1 MRLQIGALGLA
12 IVCASG
18 LVGSAEDAHS
28 AVLDRTFAVAQAMIP
43 PTGMGP
49 ADKAM
54 AAQDMAETA
63 RMQRR
68 FPQPVR
74 VGDLI
79 GLPVLDDDSRTLG
92 HVRQVVR
99 TPQGK
104 IKLIVAYGGFL
115 GFGIRD
121 WSRCR
126 SKWWEFLGGNS
137 LRSICRGGTMP
148 PRRHGGTPQ
157 MLPCRTMTVS
167 ASRWLAVES
176 RPPDHDSVNTITFWC
191 FET

>member
-1 MRLQIGALGLA
+1 MRLQFGALGLA

-18 LVGSAEDAHS
+18 LLASAEDAHS

-54 AAQDMAETA
+54 AAQDMAETE

-79 GLPVLDDDSRTLG
+79 GLPVLDDDNRTLG
-92 HVRQVVR
+92 RVRQVVR

-115 GFGIRD
+115 GWDTRLVAVPIEVVGIFGRQ
-121 WSRCR
+121 
-126 SKWWEFLGGNS
+126 LAS
-137 LRSICRGGTMP
+137 LDI
-148 PRRHGGTPQ
+148 PRRGFAAAPTWRDTADVVVPNDDSI
-157 MLPCRTMTVS
+157 RV
-167 ASRWLAVES
+167 ALA
-176 RPPDHDSVNTITFWC
+176 RR
-191 FET
+191 

>member
-1 MRLQIGALGLA
+1 MLMRLQVGALGLA

-18 LVGSAEDAHS
+18 LASSAKHAHS
-28 AVLDRTFAVAQAMIP
+28 AGLDRTFVLAQAMIP

-49 ADKAM
+49 KDKAM
-54 AAQDMAETA
+54 AAHDMAETE

-68 FPQPVR
+68 FPQAVR

-79 GLPVLDDDSRTLG
+79 GLPVLDDDARTLG

-115 GFGIRD
+115 GIGSRLITVPIEVVGIFGRQ
-121 WSRCR
+121 
-126 SKWWEFLGGNS
+126 LAS
-137 LRSICRGGTMP
+137 LDM
-148 PRRHGGTPQ
+148 PRRDYA
-157 MLPCRTMTVS
+157 S
-167 ASRWLAVES
+167 APTWEDAGDKVV
-176 RPPDHDSVNTITFWC
+176 PNDDSVRVALARR
-191 FET
+191 

>member
-1 MRLQIGALGLA
+1 MGVQIGALSLAMVCACGLA
-12 IVCASG
+12 APT
-18 LVGSAEDAHS
+18 AHAHS
-28 AVLDRTFAVAQAMIP
+28 AVRGEGFVVAQAMVP

-54 AAQDMAETA
+54 AAQDMAEA
-63 RMQRR
+63 MRMQKR

-74 VGDLI
+74 VGDLV

-115 GFGIRD
+115 GFGTRLVAVPIEVVGIFGRQLASLDMPRHEYASAPAWHDTDDTAVPNDDSIRVA
-121 WSRCR
+121 
-126 SKWWEFLGGNS
+126 LA
-137 LRSICRGGTMP
+137 
-148 PRRHGGTPQ
+148 RR
-157 MLPCRTMTVS
+157 
-167 ASRWLAVES
+167 
-176 RPPDHDSVNTITFWC
+176 
-191 FET
+191 

>member
-1 MRLQIGALGLA
+1 MRLQIGALGVA

-18 LVGSAEDAHS
+18 LTGSARHAHS
-28 AVLDRTFAVAQAMIP
+28 AVLDRTFVIAQAMIP

-49 ADKAM
+49 ADQAM
-54 AAQDMAETA
+54 AAQDMAETE
-63 RMQRR
+63 RMRRR
-68 FPQPVR
+68 FPQSVR

-115 GFGIRD
+115 GWGARPVAVPIEVVGIFGRQLASLDMPRKEYAAAPAWQDTGETVVPNDDSIRVA
-121 WSRCR
+121 
-126 SKWWEFLGGNS
+126 LA
-137 LRSICRGGTMP
+137 
-148 PRRHGGTPQ
+148 RR
-157 MLPCRTMTVS
+157 
-167 ASRWLAVES
+167 
-176 RPPDHDSVNTITFWC
+176 
-191 FET
+191 

>member
-1 MRLQIGALGLA
+1 MRLEMSALGLA
-12 IVCASG
+12 IICVSG
-18 LVGSAEDAHS
+18 LATAAKEARSAG
-28 AVLDRTFAVAQAMIP
+28 LDRTFVVAQAMIP

-54 AAQDMAETA
+54 AAADMAETE

-74 VGDLI
+74 VGALI

-115 GFGIRD
+115 GWGTRLVAVPIEVVGIFGRQ
-121 WSRCR
+121 
-126 SKWWEFLGGNS
+126 LAS
-137 LRSICRGGTMP
+137 LDMP
-148 PRRHGGTPQ
+148 PKEYAAASTWHRTDDTVIPNDDSIVIALARR
-157 MLPCRTMTVS
+157 
-167 ASRWLAVES
+167 
-176 RPPDHDSVNTITFWC
+176 
-191 FET
+191 

>member
-18 LVGSAEDAHS
+18 LVGSAEGAHS
-28 AVLDRTFAVAQAMIP
+28 AVLDQTFAVAQAMIP

-92 HVRQVVR
+92 HVRRVVR

-104 IKLIVAYGGFL
+104 IRLIVAYGGFF
-115 GFGIRD
+115 GFGTRLVAVPIEVVGIFGRQ
-121 WSRCR
+121 
-126 SKWWEFLGGNS
+126 LAS
-137 LRSICRGGTMP
+137 LDM
-148 PRRHGGTPQ
+148 PRRDYAAAPTWRDTGDAAVPNDDSI
-157 MLPCRTMTVS
+157 RV
-167 ASRWLAVES
+167 ALA
-176 RPPDHDSVNTITFWC
+176 RR
-191 FET
+191 

>member
-1 MRLQIGALGLA
+1 MRLQFGALGLA

-18 LVGSAEDAHS
+18 LLASAEDAHS

-54 AAQDMAETA
+54 AAQDMAETE

-79 GLPVLDDDSRTLG
+79 GLPVLDDDNRTLG

-115 GFGIRD
+115 GSGYAT
-121 WSRCR
+121 CR
-126 SKWWEFLGGNS
+126 GADRGGGNFWAATRFARYAAAG
-137 LRSICRGGTMP
+137 LCRRADMAGH
-148 PRRHGGTPQ
+148 RRCCGAE
-157 MLPCRTMTVS
+157 R
-167 ASRWLAVES
+167 
-176 RPPDHDSVNTITFWC
+176 
-191 FET
+191 